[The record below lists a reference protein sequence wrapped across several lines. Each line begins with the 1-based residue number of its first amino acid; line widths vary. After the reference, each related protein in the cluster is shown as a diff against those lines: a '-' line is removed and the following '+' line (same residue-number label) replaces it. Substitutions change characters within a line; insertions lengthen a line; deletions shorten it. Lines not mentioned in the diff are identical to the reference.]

1 MKTHRLK
8 FLFLLLILPAGMT
21 QADTQ
26 QMNDKQKL
34 SYAIGAQ
41 FANNIL
47 QQPFDLDTD
56 SFVEAIRDSLNGKE
70 LKLSIDEIR
79 QVLVAYQ
86 QQQIQQQEE
95 IGDKNKQEGQ
105 KFLEENRKNKD
116 VKVLQSGLQYK
127 IIKQGAG
134 PKPTLEDNVTVHYKG
149 ILLNGKE
156 FDSSYERENGAPVS
170 ISLNQV
176 IKGWQEAVTMM
187 PVGSKW
193 EIYVPAELAYGERA
207 NGPVITPFSTLIFD
221 IELISIN

>member
-95 IGDKNKQEGQ
+95 IGNKNQQEGQ

>member
-95 IGDKNKQEGQ
+95 IGNKNKQEGQ